1 MLVQLH
7 PDNPFERTVK
17 QVVDILNDGGV
28 IIFPTDTVYALACAI
43 DSKRGFERIC
53 RIKRIEPRKAI
64 FSMIADSITMA
75 SPYLYQLFTPAFRIL
90 NRNLPGPFTFV
101 VRSSKQIP
109 SHARNGRKTIGLRIP
124 DHEVSRAI
132 VSALGKPLITTSLKS
147 GDEILEY
154 YNDPENIHKE
164 LGHAV
169 DLVVASGPGDFYP
182 STVVDLL
189 TDEPEIIRQGKGELK
204 L

>member
-1 MLVQLH
+1 MLIQLH
-7 PDNPFERTVK
+7 PENPFERTIN
-17 QVVDILNDGGV
+17 QVVEVLEDDGV

-43 DSKRGFERIC
+43 DSKKGFERIC
-53 RIKRIEPRKAI
+53 RIRRIEPKKAI

-75 SPYLYQLFTPAFRIL
+75 SPYLHQLSTPVFRIL
-90 NRNLPGPFTFV
+90 NRNLPGPFTFI

-109 SHARNGRKTIGLRIP
+109 THARNGRKTIGLRIP
-124 DHEVSRAI
+124 DHEVTRAI
-132 VSALGKPLITTSLKS
+132 VTALGRPLITTSLKS
-147 GDEILEY
+147 EDEILEY
-154 YNDPENIHKE
+154 YNDPEEIHNE

-169 DLVVASGPGDFYP
+169 DFVVSSGPGDFYP

-189 TDEPEIIRQGKGELK
+189 SEDPEIIRQGKGELV